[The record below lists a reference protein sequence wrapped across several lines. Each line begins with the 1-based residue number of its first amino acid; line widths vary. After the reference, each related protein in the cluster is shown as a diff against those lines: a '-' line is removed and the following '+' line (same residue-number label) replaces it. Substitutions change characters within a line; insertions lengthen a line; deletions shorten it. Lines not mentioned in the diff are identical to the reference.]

1 LLPKVSVAESIKM
14 LKQAAKGELD
24 ITKPSDAKVYIER
37 MMNDPKSPYWSDGPL
52 HRGLTVQGVQHV
64 LTVEASKKKSK

>member
-1 LLPKVSVAESIKM
+1 MLPKVSVAESIKM

-24 ITKPSDAKVYIER
+24 ITKPSDAKVCVER

-52 HRGLTVQGVQHV
+52 HRLTVQGVQYA
-64 LTVEASKKKSK
+64 LAVEASKKKSK